1 MHGTNGV
8 WYKSFNEPFKTD
20 ADIDN
25 DMQRIISK
33 PKSVVKCHKWHIEMC
48 QKAGRY
54 EEFKQLFDYRILLI
68 RRDQLAA
75 TLSLCISMET
85 DSWVKIKTREPVY
98 INPLNFIQEY
108 KHTVQSQMDLIKN
121 HSFNIDYDQ
130 ILFTEQMGTRPSYTM
145 SLINLAQGLDI
156 PQTKNRI
163 PMMLPSES
171 MITNY
176 NELMEY
182 ADFYHNDLRQYVP
195 DNVVLRPSKN
205 MWIEKIL

>member
-1 MHGTNGV
+1 MHGTDGV
-8 WYKSFNEPFKTD
+8 WYKSFNEPFKTV

-33 PKSVVKCHKWHIEMC
+33 PKSVVKCHKWHVEMC

-75 TLSLCISMET
+75 TLSLCLSKET

-98 INPLNFIQEY
+98 INPLTFIQEY
-108 KHTVQSQMDLIKN
+108 KHTVQSQMDLIRN
-121 HSFNIDYDQ
+121 HSFNIEYDQ
-130 ILFTEQMGTRPSYTM
+130 IMFTEQIGTRPSYTM
-145 SLINLAQGLDI
+145 SLVNLAQGLDI
-156 PQTKNRI
+156 PQTENRI
-163 PMMLPSES
+163 PKMLPSES

-182 ADFYHNDLRQYVP
+182 ADFYHNDLRQYIP
-195 DNVVLRPSKN
+195 DNVVLRPSVN